1 MTPSQSQPVYALS
14 RHALD
19 QMDARGVS
27 RAAVSQALI
36 YGRQT
41 WARGARIFVIGRR
54 EVQRFR
60 ADGINL
66 DPYEGIQVVTQPDG
80 TIVTVYRNRD
90 LRGLR
95 PTKRVRRQRLVC

>member
-1 MTPSQSQPVYALS
+1 MSSQSHPDYALTW
-14 RHALD
+14 HALD

-27 RAAVSQALI
+27 QTAVSHALT

-41 WARGARIFVIGRR
+41 WTRGAKIFVIGRR

-60 ADGINL
+60 ALGINL

-80 TIVTVYRNRD
+80 AILTVYRNRD

-95 PTKRVRRQRLVC
+95 PARRSRQWRRGC